1 MSIRLLG
8 LLATATIIIA
18 ACGNSDTAVGTSEQ
32 PTPTTIESDT
42 TTTGPTTT
50 IEPGA
55 EVPSA
60 LDDMDHPSFPEP
72 LVDPDEIISG
82 GPPPDGIPPI
92 DGPSFVSVEEADE
105 WLADEEPLLYLEMND
120 EVHAYPIQ
128 IMIWH
133 EIVNDTVGGVPVTV
147 TYCPL
152 CNSAVS
158 FRREVNGQVTT
169 FGTSGRLYASALVM
183 YDRATESLWTHFDGR
198 AVVGALTGEKLEPIS
213 SPLLAWSDFKESF
226 PDAKVL
232 DRESTGHSRPY
243 GQNPYAGYDNPDTQ
257 PFLFRG
263 DVDDRA
269 VAKQRVVGV
278 SVDSASRAWSLDALR
293 EGSASATNDQVGGT
307 PIVIFWKSGQS
318 SALEGGQVDGGRD
331 VGSVGVFSPVMDG
344 QTLSFAVDGNTFV
357 DEQTGSEWDITG
369 LATSGKFEGTA
380 LEQIHH
386 LDTFWFAW
394 STYQPE
400 TELVDD
406 V

>member
-1 MSIRLLG
+1 MSIRLLS
-8 LLATATIIIA
+8 LLASAMLVIA
-18 ACGNSDTAVGTSEQ
+18 ACGDGDAVTETSDQ
-32 PTPTTIESDT
+32 PTATTVDSDT
-42 TTTGPTTT
+42 TTTNPPTT
-50 IEPGA
+50 IEPG
-55 EVPSA
+55 EDVPSA
-60 LDDMDHPSFPEP
+60 LDDMEHPSFPEP
-72 LVDPDEIISG
+72 LVDPDQIISG

-105 WLADEEPLLYLEMND
+105 WLANEEPVLYLEMND

-128 IMIWH
+128 IMMWH

-226 PDAKVL
+226 PDAEVL
-232 DRESTGHSRPY
+232 DRNSTGYDRPY
-243 GQNPYAGYDNPDTQ
+243 GRNPYAGYDDPDTQ

-269 VAKQRVVGV
+269 AAKQRVVGV
-278 SVDSASRAWSLDALR
+278 AVDSASRAWSLDALK
-293 EGSASATNDQVGGT
+293 EGSASATNDQVGET
-307 PIVIFWKSGQS
+307 PIVIFWKGGQS

-331 VGSVGVFSPVMDG
+331 VGSVGVFSPVVDG
-344 QTLSFAVDGNTFV
+344 ETLSFTVDGDTFV
-357 DEQTGSEWDITG
+357 DEQTDSEWDITG
-369 LATSGKFEGTA
+369 QATSGELEGTS

-400 TELVDD
+400 TELVED

>member
-8 LLATATIIIA
+8 LLATATIFIA
-18 ACGNSDTAVGTSEQ
+18 ACGDGGTVAETSEQ
-32 PTPTTIESDT
+32 PTATTVEPDT
-42 TTTGPTTT
+42 TTTAPATT

-72 LVDPDEIISG
+72 LVDPDQIISG

-105 WLADEEPLLYLEMND
+105 WLADDEPVLYLEMND

-213 SPLLAWSDFKESF
+213 SPLLAWSDFKETF
-226 PDAKVL
+226 PEAEVL
-232 DRESTGHSRPY
+232 DRESTGHDRPY
-243 GQNPYAGYDNPDTQ
+243 GQNPYAGYDDPDTQ

-269 VAKQRVVGV
+269 AAKQRVVGV
-278 SVDSASRAWSLDALR
+278 AVDSASRAWSLDALR

-307 PIVIFWKSGQS
+307 PIVIFWKGGQS

-331 VGSVGVFSPVMDG
+331 VGSVGVFSPVVDG
-344 QTLSFAVDGNTFV
+344 QTLSFTVDGDKFV

-369 LATSGKFEGTA
+369 RATSGELEGTS

-400 TELVDD
+400 TELVED